1 MSYIFILLG
10 ILLLIKGGDYLIE
23 GSVVIARRAKLSPM
37 IIGLTVIG
45 FGTSMPELCVSAQAA
60 WTGSSGIALGNVAG
74 SNISNIALI
83 LGVTALIHPIPAK
96 PDILR
101 RGMPVFVLALCIII
115 AVAVNGTIE
124 RWMGMTMVGLLIIYL
139 IVEIRRSRKIEA
151 AKRKTVSTKVSKNAS
166 SPAEEIS
173 IESTKD
179 ASSPAE
185 EISIEST
192 KDASSSADVNET
204 DSVNDMPLWKA
215 LSVVILSLAAMVWG
229 SDMLV
234 SGASDIAHTIGDSMG
249 VDPVAMERIIG
260 LTIVAVG
267 TSLPELCAS
276 VIAARKGETDMAV
289 GNIIGSGI
297 FNILC
302 VVGVASSISPIH
314 NSWHP
319 FALDYIV
326 QLGLCLLLW
335 LFLRTNH
342 LLQRWEGAIFTT
354 IYVSYILFV
363 LYSAS

>member
-115 AVAVNGTIE
+115 AVAVNDIIE

-151 AKRKTVSTKVSKNAS
+151 AKRKTVSTKVSK
-166 SPAEEIS
+166 
-173 IESTKD
+173 D

-192 KDASSSADVNET
+192 KDASSSADVNVT
-204 DSVNDMPLWKA
+204 DSVKDMPLWKA

-267 TSLPELCAS
+267 TSLPEFCAS

>member
-74 SNISNIALI
+74 SNISNIAFI
-83 LGVTALIHPIPAK
+83 LGVTALIPPIPAK

-115 AVAVNGTIE
+115 AVAVNDIIE

-151 AKRKTVSTKVSKNAS
+151 AKRKTVSTKVSK
-166 SPAEEIS
+166 
-173 IESTKD
+173 D

-192 KDASSSADVNET
+192 KDESSSADVNET
-204 DSVNDMPLWKA
+204 DSVKDMPLWKA

>member
-10 ILLLIKGGDYLIE
+10 LLLLIKGGDYLIE

-60 WTGSSGIALGNVAG
+60 WTGSAGIALGNVAG
-74 SNISNIALI
+74 SNIANIALI
-83 LGVTALIHPIPAK
+83 LGITALIHPIPAR

-101 RGMPVFVLALCIII
+101 RGMPVFVLSLIIII
-115 AVAVNGTIE
+115 AAASGGTIE
-124 RWMGMTMVGLLIIYL
+124 RWMGVAMVGLLIAYL
-139 IVEIRRSRKIEA
+139 YIEIRRSRRMEA
-151 AKRKTVSTKVSKNAS
+151 ANGDDGQQGK
-166 SPAEEIS
+166 
-173 IESTKD
+173 
-179 ASSPAE
+179 
-185 EISIEST
+185 
-192 KDASSSADVNET
+192 
-204 DSVNDMPLWKA
+204 DMPLWKA
-215 LSVVILSLAAMVWG
+215 LLTVALSLAAMVWG

-234 SGASDIAHTIGDSMG
+234 GGASDIAHSIGESMG
-249 VDPVAMERIIG
+249 VDPAEMERIIG

-302 VVGVASSISPIH
+302 VVGAASIISPI
-314 NSWHP
+314 NNAWTP
-319 FALDYIV
+319 FAADYMV
-326 QLGLCLLLW
+326 QLSLCLLLW
-335 LFLRTNH
+335 LFLRTNRM
-342 LLQRWEGAIFTT
+342 LQRWEGGVFTAL
-354 IYVSYILFV
+354 YVGYILFV

>member
-115 AVAVNGTIE
+115 AVAVNGIIE

-151 AKRKTVSTKVSKNAS
+151 AKRKTVSTKVSK
-166 SPAEEIS
+166 
-173 IESTKD
+173 D

-204 DSVNDMPLWKA
+204 DSVKDMPLWKA

>member
-115 AVAVNGTIE
+115 AVAINGTIE

-151 AKRKTVSTKVSKNAS
+151 AKSKTVSTKVS
-166 SPAEEIS
+166 
-173 IESTKD
+173 KD

>member
-115 AVAVNGTIE
+115 AVAINGTIE

-151 AKRKTVSTKVSKNAS
+151 AKSKTALTKVSKDAS

-179 ASSPAE
+179 ASSPA
-185 EISIEST
+185 
-192 KDASSSADVNET
+192 DVNET
-204 DSVNDMPLWKA
+204 DSVKDMPLWKA

>member
-1 MSYIFILLG
+1 MSYVFILLG

-151 AKRKTVSTKVSKNAS
+151 AKRKTVSTKVSK
-166 SPAEEIS
+166 
-173 IESTKD
+173 D

-192 KDASSSADVNET
+192 KDTSSSADVNET
-204 DSVNDMPLWKA
+204 DSVKDMPLWKA

>member
-10 ILLLIKGGDYLIE
+10 TLLLIKGGDYLIE

-115 AVAVNGTIE
+115 AVAINGTIE

-151 AKRKTVSTKVSKNAS
+151 AKRKTASTKVS
-166 SPAEEIS
+166 
-173 IESTKD
+173 KD

-204 DSVNDMPLWKA
+204 DSVKDMPLWKA

>member
-115 AVAVNGTIE
+115 AVAINGTIE

-151 AKRKTVSTKVSKNAS
+151 AKSKTASTKVS
-166 SPAEEIS
+166 
-173 IESTKD
+173 KD

-185 EISIEST
+185 EISIESS

-204 DSVNDMPLWKA
+204 DSVKDMPLWKA

>member
-115 AVAVNGTIE
+115 AVAVNDIIE
-124 RWMGMTMVGLLIIYL
+124 RWMGMTMVSLLIIY
-139 IVEIRRSRKIEA
+139 ITVEIRRSRKIEA
-151 AKRKTVSTKVSKNAS
+151 AKRKTASTKVS
-166 SPAEEIS
+166 
-173 IESTKD
+173 KD

-204 DSVNDMPLWKA
+204 DSVKDMPLWKA

>member
-10 ILLLIKGGDYLIE
+10 ILLIIKGGDYLIE

-115 AVAVNGTIE
+115 AVAINGTIE

-151 AKRKTVSTKVSKNAS
+151 AKSKTVSTKVSKDAS

-179 ASSPAE
+179 ASSPA
-185 EISIEST
+185 
-192 KDASSSADVNET
+192 DVNVT
-204 DSVNDMPLWKA
+204 DSVKDMPLWKA

-297 FNILC
+297 FNIFC

>member
-151 AKRKTVSTKVSKNAS
+151 AKSKTALTKVS
-166 SPAEEIS
+166 
-173 IESTKD
+173 KD

-204 DSVNDMPLWKA
+204 DSVKDMPLWKA

>member
-10 ILLLIKGGDYLIE
+10 ILLLIKGEDYLIE

-115 AVAVNGTIE
+115 AVAVNDIIE

-151 AKRKTVSTKVSKNAS
+151 AKSKTALTKVSKDAS

-179 ASSPAE
+179 ASSPA
-185 EISIEST
+185 
-192 KDASSSADVNET
+192 DVNET
-204 DSVNDMPLWKA
+204 DSVKDMPLWKA

>member
-151 AKRKTVSTKVSKNAS
+151 AKSKTASTKVSKDAS
-166 SPAEEIS
+166 SSAEEIS

-179 ASSPAE
+179 ASSPA
-185 EISIEST
+185 
-192 KDASSSADVNET
+192 DVNET
-204 DSVNDMPLWKA
+204 DSVKDMPLWKA

>member
-151 AKRKTVSTKVSKNAS
+151 AKRKTVSTKVSKDAS

-179 ASSPAE
+179 ASSPA
-185 EISIEST
+185 
-192 KDASSSADVNET
+192 DVNET
-204 DSVNDMPLWKA
+204 DSVKDIPLWKA
-215 LSVVILSLAAMVWG
+215 FSVVILSLAAMVWG

-335 LFLRTNH
+335 LFLRTNP

>member
-101 RGMPVFVLALCIII
+101 RGMPVFVLSLCIII
-115 AVAVNGTIE
+115 AVAINGTIE

-151 AKRKTVSTKVSKNAS
+151 AKRKTVSTKVSK
-166 SPAEEIS
+166 
-173 IESTKD
+173 D

-192 KDASSSADVNET
+192 KDESSSADVNET
-204 DSVNDMPLWKA
+204 DSVKDMPLWKA

>member
-151 AKRKTVSTKVSKNAS
+151 DKRKTVSTKVS
-166 SPAEEIS
+166 
-173 IESTKD
+173 KD

-192 KDASSSADVNET
+192 KDASSAADVNET
-204 DSVNDMPLWKA
+204 DSVKDMPLWKA

-249 VDPVAMERIIG
+249 VDPVVMERIIG

>member
-74 SNISNIALI
+74 SNIANIALI
-83 LGVTALIHPIPAK
+83 LGVTALIHPIPGK

-115 AVAVNGTIE
+115 AVAINGTIE
-124 RWMGMTMVGLLIIYL
+124 RWMGMTMVSLLIIY
-139 IVEIRRSRKIEA
+139 ITVEIRRSRKIEA
-151 AKRKTVSTKVSKNAS
+151 AKRKTVSTKVSKDAS

-185 EISIEST
+185 
-192 KDASSSADVNET
+192 VNET
-204 DSVNDMPLWKA
+204 DSVKGMPLWKA

-342 LLQRWEGAIFTT
+342 LLQRWEGVIFTT

>member
-115 AVAVNGTIE
+115 AVAINGTIE
-124 RWMGMTMVGLLIIYL
+124 RWMGMTRVGLLIIYL

-151 AKRKTVSTKVSKNAS
+151 AKRKTVSTKVSK
-166 SPAEEIS
+166 
-173 IESTKD
+173 D

-204 DSVNDMPLWKA
+204 DSVKDMPLWKA

>member
-10 ILLLIKGGDYLIE
+10 ILLLVKGGDYLIE

-151 AKRKTVSTKVSKNAS
+151 AKRKTASTKVS
-166 SPAEEIS
+166 
-173 IESTKD
+173 KD

-204 DSVNDMPLWKA
+204 DSVKDMPLWKA

>member
-1 MSYIFILLG
+1 MSYVFILLG

-115 AVAVNGTIE
+115 AVAINGTIE
-124 RWMGMTMVGLLIIYL
+124 RWMGMTMVSLLIIY
-139 IVEIRRSRKIEA
+139 ITVEIRRSRKIEA
-151 AKRKTVSTKVSKNAS
+151 AKRKTVSTKVSKDAS

-185 EISIEST
+185 
-192 KDASSSADVNET
+192 VNET
-204 DSVNDMPLWKA
+204 DSVKGMPLWKA

-342 LLQRWEGAIFTT
+342 LLQRWEGVIFTT

>member
-83 LGVTALIHPIPAK
+83 LGVTALIHPIPGK

-115 AVAVNGTIE
+115 AVAINGTIE

-151 AKRKTVSTKVSKNAS
+151 AKSKTALTKVSKDAS

-179 ASSPAE
+179 ASSPA
-185 EISIEST
+185 
-192 KDASSSADVNET
+192 DVNET
-204 DSVNDMPLWKA
+204 DSVKDMPLWKA

-267 TSLPELCAS
+267 TSLPEFCAS

>member
-115 AVAVNGTIE
+115 AVAINGTIE

-151 AKRKTVSTKVSKNAS
+151 AKRKTVSTKVSK
-166 SPAEEIS
+166 
-173 IESTKD
+173 D

-204 DSVNDMPLWKA
+204 DSVKDMPLWKA

-249 VDPVAMERIIG
+249 VDPVAMRIIG

>member
-151 AKRKTVSTKVSKNAS
+151 AKRKTVSTKVSKD
-166 SPAEEIS
+166 E
-173 IESTKD
+173 
-179 ASSPAE
+179 SSPAE

-204 DSVNDMPLWKA
+204 DSVKDMPLWKA

>member
-10 ILLLIKGGDYLIE
+10 ILLLVKGGDYLIE

-151 AKRKTVSTKVSKNAS
+151 AKSKTVSTKVS
-166 SPAEEIS
+166 
-173 IESTKD
+173 KD

-185 EISIEST
+185 EISIESI
-192 KDASSSADVNET
+192 KDASSPADVNVT
-204 DSVNDMPLWKA
+204 DSVKDMPLWKA

>member
-115 AVAVNGTIE
+115 AVAINGTIE
-124 RWMGMTMVGLLIIYL
+124 RWMGMTMVSLLLIYIT
-139 IVEIRRSRKIEA
+139 VEIRRSRKIEA
-151 AKRKTVSTKVSKNAS
+151 AKRKTVSTKVSKDAS

-179 ASSPAE
+179 ASSPA
-185 EISIEST
+185 
-192 KDASSSADVNET
+192 DVNET
-204 DSVNDMPLWKA
+204 DSVKDMPLWKA

>member
-10 ILLLIKGGDYLIE
+10 ILLLVKGGDYLIE

-151 AKRKTVSTKVSKNAS
+151 AKRKTVSTKVSK
-166 SPAEEIS
+166 
-173 IESTKD
+173 D

-204 DSVNDMPLWKA
+204 DSVKDMPLWKA

-267 TSLPELCAS
+267 TSLPEFCAS

>member
-151 AKRKTVSTKVSKNAS
+151 AKRKTVSTKVSKDAS

-179 ASSPAE
+179 ASSPA
-185 EISIEST
+185 
-192 KDASSSADVNET
+192 DVNET
-204 DSVNDMPLWKA
+204 DSVKDMPLWKA

>member
-151 AKRKTVSTKVSKNAS
+151 AKRKTVST
-166 SPAEEIS
+166 
-173 IESTKD
+173 
-179 ASSPAE
+179 
-185 EISIEST
+185 
-192 KDASSSADVNET
+192 
-204 DSVNDMPLWKA
+204 
-215 LSVVILSLAAMVWG
+215 
-229 SDMLV
+229 
-234 SGASDIAHTIGDSMG
+234 
-249 VDPVAMERIIG
+249 
-260 LTIVAVG
+260 
-267 TSLPELCAS
+267 
-276 VIAARKGETDMAV
+276 
-289 GNIIGSGI
+289 
-297 FNILC
+297 
-302 VVGVASSISPIH
+302 
-314 NSWHP
+314 
-319 FALDYIV
+319 
-326 QLGLCLLLW
+326 
-335 LFLRTNH
+335 
-342 LLQRWEGAIFTT
+342 
-354 IYVSYILFV
+354 
-363 LYSAS
+363 

>member
-151 AKRKTVSTKVSKNAS
+151 AKRKTVSTKVSK
-166 SPAEEIS
+166 
-173 IESTKD
+173 D

-204 DSVNDMPLWKA
+204 DSVKDMPLWKA

>member
-115 AVAVNGTIE
+115 AVAINGTIE

-151 AKRKTVSTKVSKNAS
+151 AKRKTALTKVS
-166 SPAEEIS
+166 
-173 IESTKD
+173 KD

-204 DSVNDMPLWKA
+204 DSVKDMPLWKA

-267 TSLPELCAS
+267 TSLPEFCAS

>member
-115 AVAVNGTIE
+115 AVAINGTIE

-151 AKRKTVSTKVSKNAS
+151 AKSKTALTKVS
-166 SPAEEIS
+166 
-173 IESTKD
+173 KD

-204 DSVNDMPLWKA
+204 DSVKDMPLWKA

>member
-115 AVAVNGTIE
+115 AVAINGTIE

-151 AKRKTVSTKVSKNAS
+151 AKRKTVSTKVSKDAS

-192 KDASSSADVNET
+192 KEASSPADVNET
-204 DSVNDMPLWKA
+204 DSVKDMPLWKA

>member
-151 AKRKTVSTKVSKNAS
+151 AKRKTVSIKVS
-166 SPAEEIS
+166 
-173 IESTKD
+173 KD

-204 DSVNDMPLWKA
+204 DSVKDMPLWKA

>member
-124 RWMGMTMVGLLIIYL
+124 RWMGMTMVSLLIIY
-139 IVEIRRSRKIEA
+139 ITVEIRRSRKIEA
-151 AKRKTVSTKVSKNAS
+151 AKCKTVSTKVSKDAS

-179 ASSPAE
+179 ASSPA
-185 EISIEST
+185 
-192 KDASSSADVNET
+192 DVNET
-204 DSVNDMPLWKA
+204 DSVKDMPLWKA

>member
-139 IVEIRRSRKIEA
+139 VVEIRRSRKIEA
-151 AKRKTVSTKVSKNAS
+151 AKRKTVSTKVSK
-166 SPAEEIS
+166 
-173 IESTKD
+173 D
-179 ASSPAE
+179 ASSP
-185 EISIEST
+185 
-192 KDASSSADVNET
+192 ADVNET
-204 DSVNDMPLWKA
+204 DSVKGMPLWKA

-342 LLQRWEGAIFTT
+342 LLQRWEGAIFMT

>member
-115 AVAVNGTIE
+115 AVAINGTIE

-151 AKRKTVSTKVSKNAS
+151 AKRKTVSTKVSKDAS
-166 SPAEEIS
+166 SSAEEIS

-179 ASSPAE
+179 ASSPA
-185 EISIEST
+185 
-192 KDASSSADVNET
+192 DVNET
-204 DSVNDMPLWKA
+204 DSVKDMPLWKA

>member
-124 RWMGMTMVGLLIIYL
+124 RWMGMTMVSLLIIY
-139 IVEIRRSRKIEA
+139 ITVEIRRSRKIEA
-151 AKRKTVSTKVSKNAS
+151 AQRQTAS
-166 SPAEEIS
+166 
-173 IESTKD
+173 
-179 ASSPAE
+179 
-185 EISIEST
+185 
-192 KDASSSADVNET
+192 T
-204 DSVNDMPLWKA
+204 DSVKGMPLWKA

>member
-101 RGMPVFVLALCIII
+101 RGMPVFVLSLCIII
-115 AVAVNGTIE
+115 AVAVNDIIE

-151 AKRKTVSTKVSKNAS
+151 AKRKTVSTKVSK
-166 SPAEEIS
+166 
-173 IESTKD
+173 D

-204 DSVNDMPLWKA
+204 DSVKDMPLWKA